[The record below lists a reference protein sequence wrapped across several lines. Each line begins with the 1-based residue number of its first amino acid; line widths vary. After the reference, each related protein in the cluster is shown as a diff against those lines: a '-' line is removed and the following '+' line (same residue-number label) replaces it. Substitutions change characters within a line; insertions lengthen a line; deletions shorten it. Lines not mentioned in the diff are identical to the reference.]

1 VCAWFQLAGLE
12 GKPGWNAADLA
23 WKSQAWHGHSL
34 SGWTA
39 VQEILVGLAAAQW
52 ACDAGATC
60 LVVIHPAMGPLAMLV
75 AVHLIAGG
83 QQLWTRYYRH
93 H

>member
-1 VCAWFQLAGLE
+1 M
-12 GKPGWNAADLA
+12 
-23 WKSQAWHGHSL
+23 
-34 SGWTA
+34 
-39 VQEILVGLAAAQW
+39 GLAAAQW